1 MSTER
6 LGTPSILIVDDDNLA
21 LESLRVLFTLETDY
35 RLTCVNH
42 PHRALEEFARQPL
55 DVVIS
60 DYLMPQMN
68 GLELLRE
75 LRRLQPESTRI
86 LLTGFADKENVIR
99 AVNEVGLYQYL
110 EKPWDN
116 EALLLAV
123 RNAIRERSLRGQV
136 ADKVRELDDLLR
148 AHKQL
153 SQRHSDLEREIEMAS
168 RVQRS
173 LLPSHPLTV
182 PGIRVDTVYRPCN
195 TLGGDFFDFAQ
206 DGPRAGVLV
215 ADVSGHGAQAALT
228 SMLLKAGF
236 HEAFARTDAPDEILA
251 RMNEMLHRF
260 LPSAMYVAATVLLF
274 DSPLRIRAANGG
286 LPYPFVVRR
295 AKRRVDQAPLQGFP
309 LGLFPDAGP
318 QPWDVHAI
326 TLDVEDVLLIASD
339 GLGEIRSPAGEFF
352 QDGHLIRW
360 LAEWTAAP
368 NAGLVEM
375 LLAQALGFAGGNA
388 PGDDITLVAV
398 AHCGGAWQ

>member
-6 LGTPSILIVDDDNLA
+6 QHTASVLIVDDDFLA

-35 RLTCVNH
+35 KLTCVNH
-42 PHRALEEFARQPL
+42 PDRALEEFARQPL

-116 EALLLAV
+116 DALLLSV
-123 RNAIRERSLRGQV
+123 RNAIRERSLRVQV
-136 ADKVRELDDLLR
+136 AGKVRELDDLLR
-148 AHKQL
+148 EHKQL

-173 LLPSHPLTV
+173 LLPSHPLTI
-182 PGIRVDTVYRPCN
+182 PGIRVETVYRPCRS
-195 TLGGDFFDFAQ
+195 LGGDFFDFTQ
-206 DGPRAGVLV
+206 DGARAGILV

-286 LPYPFVVRR
+286 LPYPFVVR
-295 AKRRVDQAPLQGFP
+295 KSKGRVDQAPLQGFP

-318 QPWDVHAI
+318 QPWDVHSIA
-326 TLDVEDVLLIASD
+326 LDVNDVLLIASD
-339 GLGEIRSPAGEFF
+339 GLGEIRNAAGEYF
-352 QDGHLIRW
+352 QDGPLITR

-368 NAGLVEM
+368 DAD
-375 LLAQALGFAGGNA
+375 LLETLLTHALGFAGEQA
-388 PGDDITLVAV
+388 PADDITLVAIG
-398 AHCGGAWQ
+398 HSEDD

>member
-1 MSTER
+1 MSTQH
-6 LGTPSILIVDDDNLA
+6 TPSVLIVDDDFLA
-21 LESLRVLFTLETDY
+21 LESLRVLFTLETEY
-35 RLTCVNH
+35 NLICVNH

-116 EALLLAV
+116 DALLLSV
-123 RNAIRERSLRGQV
+123 RNAIRERSLRVQV
-136 ADKVRELDDLLR
+136 ASKVRELDDLLR
-148 AHKQL
+148 EHKL
-153 SQRHSDLEREIEMAS
+153 LTQRHSDLEREIEMAS

-173 LLPSHPLTV
+173 LLPSHPLAV
-182 PGIRVDTVYRPCN
+182 PGIRVDTVYRPCR
-195 TLGGDFFDFAQ
+195 TLGGDFYDFSQ
-206 DGPRAGVLV
+206 DGARAGILV

-236 HEAFARTDAPDEILA
+236 HEAFARTTAPDEILA
-251 RMNEMLHRF
+251 RMNDMLHRF

-274 DSPLRIRAANGG
+274 DSPTSIRAANGG
-286 LPYPFVVRR
+286 LPYPFVVRK

-318 QPWDVHAI
+318 QPWDVHSIA
-326 TLDVEDVLLIASD
+326 LDAGDVLLIASD
-339 GLGEIRSPAGEFF
+339 GLGEIRNAAGEYF
-352 QDGHLIRW
+352 QDGFLITR
-360 LAEWTAAP
+360 LAEWTASSQ
-368 NAGLVEM
+368 GR
-375 LLAQALGFAGGNA
+375 LADTILEQALGFAGGAA
-388 PGDDITLVAV
+388 PADDITLVAI
-398 AHCGGAWQ
+398 ANSGDAGP